1 MKQIVKIVIAKKLVY
16 IPEYLLYKLYSNKPT
31 SNSPT
36 ITPKYLFLEII
47 DFDQIKEDVAK
58 IDITIENKISVIP
71 KPIPVFEFKMKK
83 NEKDIINIE
92 KNKIILFFSNK
103 FSKFFSSFIF
113 LEG

>member
-1 MKQIVKIVIAKKLVY
+1 
-16 IPEYLLYKLYSNKPT
+16 
-31 SNSPT
+31 
-36 ITPKYLFLEII
+36 LEII